1 MSHTGN
7 ALGNFG
13 AEGLR
18 QTRILTPSVA
28 AQNLRKVL
36 HCWYNAD
43 FITVDVNGLVSGA
56 LDLTGKGN
64 DGIQATAS
72 RRLTHFPSD
81 LQFKGKPS
89 FGSLTA
95 TGSRRLEVSG
105 GGISLSTEARI
116 ILSCYYLDGLVSNFA
131 SFTGLVH
138 GGSVLTDPRVLGNG
152 ALWTSLLLNGTFSKN
167 GGEYFTTSTSPLP
180 LPASTLAL
188 RPGTN
193 TANLLWSFGAEL
205 SSNNRTW
212 IGGLRNMIITN
223 SLITNLDIS
232 LIEGVIAWDGNHQ
245 NRLAANHPYRFVP
258 PLVRD

>member
-7 ALGNFG
+7 ANGNFG
-13 AEGLR
+13 VEGLR

-43 FITVDVNGLVSGA
+43 FVSVDANGLVSGA

-64 DGIQATAS
+64 DGVQATAS
-72 RRLTHFPSD
+72 RRPTHFPSD

-89 FGSLTA
+89 FGSLTTA
-95 TGSRRLEVSG
+95 GSRRLEVSG
-105 GGISLSTEARI
+105 GSISLSTEARI
-116 ILSCYYLDGLVSNFA
+116 ILSCYYSDGLVSNFNGVN
-131 SFTGLVH
+131 GLLH
-138 GGSVLTDPRVLGNG
+138 GGSASSDPRVLGSS
-152 ALWTSLLLNGTFSKN
+152 ALWSSLLLNGTYSKN
-167 GGEYFTTSTSPLP
+167 GGAYFTQTTSPLP

-193 TANLLWSFGAEL
+193 TANLPWSFGAEL
-205 SSNNRTW
+205 SVLGRTW
-212 IGGLRNMIITN
+212 VGGFRNIIITN
-223 SLITNLDIS
+223 SSITNLDIS
-232 LIEGVIAWDGNHQ
+232 LIEGVIAWDGDHQ

>member
-7 ALGNFG
+7 ANGNFG
-13 AEGLR
+13 VEGLR
-18 QTRILTPSVA
+18 QTRVLTPVMA

-43 FITVDVNGLVSGA
+43 FLNVDANGLVSGA
-56 LDLTGKGN
+56 SDLTGKGN
-64 DGIQATAS
+64 DGIQATES

-89 FGSLTA
+89 FGSLTT

-105 GGISLSTEARI
+105 GSISLSTEARI
-116 ILSCYYLDGLVSNFA
+116 ILSCFYSDGLA
-131 SFTGLVH
+131 SGFSSVNGLVH
-138 GGSVLTDPRVLGNG
+138 GGSTTSDPRVFGNG
-152 ALWTSLLLNGTFSKN
+152 GSWGSLLLTGSYSKN
-167 GGEYFTTSTSPLP
+167 GGAYFTQATSPLP

-193 TANLLWSFGAEL
+193 TANLPWSFGAEL
-205 SSNNRTW
+205 SSINRTW
-212 IGGLRNMIITN
+212 VGGFRNIIITN
-223 SLITNLDIS
+223 SSITNLDIS
-232 LIEGVIAWDGNHQ
+232 LIEGVIAWDGDHQ
-245 NRLAANHPYRFVP
+245 NRLAANHPYRFIP